1 MSYTTVVTYTTKL
14 RNEVKSDC
22 LCCAE
27 RRLIKNL
34 KHDCLKKGYRS
45 HQFKSWINRKYGTL
59 VIYRETSYGNGISL
73 PVCSM

>member
-1 MSYTTVVTYTTKL
+1 MYYTTVVTYTTKL

-34 KHDCLKKGYRS
+34 KHDFFKKRVS
-45 HQFKSWINRKYGTL
+45 F
-59 VIYRETSYGNGISL
+59 TSVQILAKQKVWNISDT
-73 PVCSM
+73 S